1 MHVASAIA
9 GCRDPHAA
17 LPLCWKSM
25 LYMAVETIWFFYL
38 LSLGF
43 CGPSVQEKPVTVE
56 LSCGAGPVLVVL
68 EPGQPLLL
76 DCHLGAM
83 PLDTPLNVTWL
94 QDGLPVL
101 EGEGN
106 SLRTLANGSL
116 LVLPTSVDG
125 RTPQR
130 VEGGYSCVS
139 AGPFGA
145 LTSRT
150 IAVHL
155 ATLSRFH
162 QNPEAQVVPL
172 GGASR
177 FECQID
183 GVPTPRIT
191 WERDQEPIPS
201 QPRFISLPNGV
212 LQILGAVKEDG
223 GAYRCV
229 ASNSARKRFSQDAV
243 LTVTT
248 GPGPAQSEVVIV
260 APPQN
265 ATVVQGRPAV
275 MECMAQGGQ
284 PKPLVS
290 WSRHDGK
297 PIATDVVVLE
307 TNLVIPNTRRY
318 HAGVYV
324 CRANKPKTREFVIA
338 AAELHVPAPPVILQ
352 PPETVSLSRGN
363 TARFVC
369 NSSGEPPPALHWLKN
384 GKPVKSNG
392 RVKTQSPGVLL
403 INQLGLDDAGYY
415 QCIADNALGTACATA
430 KLSVIVR
437 EGLPS
442 PPHQLS
448 ATPHSSTTALLTWER
463 PEHNSDQIIGFSVHY
478 QPTSGSDHMEYQ
490 FAVNNDTTEYHVK
503 ELLPHTAYTFYV
515 VAYSPMGA
523 SRPSRPVTVEMLED
537 VPSAPPQLSL
547 LSTSPTDIRV
557 MWLPLSSQ
565 HSRGAVTRYRIDY
578 STLEQVDNVFSV
590 EVGGNETQLTL
601 RELQPNQAYRLRM
614 AAGTGAG
621 FGVPSEWAQHH
632 TPAHFNHSMVIF
644 APTELKVR
652 AKMNSLHVTW
662 QPPPNHTQISG
673 YKLFCREM
681 VGEELTNGEA
691 HPERERVRRMEAHTI
706 KLRKRVKHHEV
717 SSLVPDRLYEVKVW
731 AFNKQTDGYA
741 AGWKGRTEKAHG
753 KAPPK
758 GNPPPLP
765 PSSIK
770 ATANSSTSIWLRWE
784 KPRFSNVRIIN
795 YTVRCSP
802 AGIRNASLVSYYTSS
817 AQEILLGALKPYT
830 RYELAVQS
838 IGGDVVGPFSSTVE
852 ESTLTDIPS
861 TPPTELQLSALDSS
875 SVLVNWRPPVEPNGI
890 IISYRILYTISLSQ
904 PEHLWNN
911 LSQDGG
917 WVAEGTIMS
926 AEVTGLSS
934 GTQYFFKMR
943 ASTEVGVGPYSPV
956 KDVRTPPRKYELD
969 IHAVT
974 GIIVGVCL
982 GLLSILLCMCVS
994 FRNGKAREVSGGLDS
1009 TALPPQY
1016 RRGGRSVPTMVP
1028 ECSDCH
1034 ELETLMPLGSLD
1046 HEHDRAQPLTEPT
1059 EEHSLM
1065 GNVGVGDDAL
1075 GAELKAAWNGSVSR
1089 HWANRITKYRDTI
1102 TEDSPTLNNGTL
1114 DMANTENGKGDPED
1128 RLGSSLCSS
1137 NQVEAEVIVHSE
1149 LNDLEKE
1156 QQEARSDKDEDSQAT
1171 RGPSLSEAAYS
1182 PVRQP
1187 AQAAQHPGEPVRQPA
1202 QAPQHPGEPVRQ
1214 PAQAAQHPGE
1224 PVRQPAQAPQHP
1236 GEPVRQPA
1244 QAAQHPGEPVRQP
1257 AQAPQHPGEPVRQPA
1272 QAPQH
1277 PGEPVRQPAQAPQHP
1292 GEPVRQPAQAP
1303 QHPGEPV
1310 RQPAQAPQRPLP
1322 GEESLETQPLPKVPP
1337 GPVLEPVSN
1346 HNGQPEGTVG
1356 GMVGVA
1362 AQLTVDMGRHT
1373 GMGLTN
1379 GFHSTKPLRT
1389 GQETLGN
1396 GDSRHCPP
1404 LPSPSPFVSTGLVHS
1419 NSAAH
1424 SYLCP

>member
-1 MHVASAIA
+1 MHVDRGIA

-76 DCHLGAM
+76 DCHLGAT
-83 PLDTPLNVTWL
+83 PLATPLNVTWL

-125 RTPQR
+125 RTPQG

-162 QNPEAQVVPL
+162 QDPEAQVVPL

-229 ASNSARKRFSQDAV
+229 ASNFARKRFSQDAI

-290 WSRHDGK
+290 WSRQDGK

-448 ATPHSSTTALLTWER
+448 ATPQSSTTALLTWER

-523 SRPSRPVTVEMLED
+523 SPPSPPVTVEMLED

-673 YKLFCREM
+673 YKLFCREV
-681 VGEELTNGEA
+681 VGEDLTNGEA

-838 IGGDVVGPFSSTVE
+838 NGGDVVGPFSGTVE

-861 TPPTELQLSALDSS
+861 TPPAELQLSALDSS

-890 IISYRILYTISLSQ
+890 VISYRILYTINLSQ

-911 LSQDGG
+911 LSQDG
-917 WVAEGTIMS
+917 TIMS

-934 GTQYFFKMR
+934 GTHYFFKMR

-1046 HEHDRAQPLTEPT
+1046 HDHGRAQPPTEPT

-1089 HWANRITKYRDTI
+1089 NWANRITKYRDTI

-1114 DMANTENGKGDPED
+1114 DMATTENGKGDTED
-1128 RLGSSLCSS
+1128 RLGSSLCSG

-1171 RGPSLSEAAYS
+1171 RGPSLSDAAYS

-1187 AQAAQHPGEPVRQPA
+1187 AQAPLHPKEPVRQPS
-1202 QAPQHPGEPVRQ
+1202 QAPQHPGELVRQ
-1214 PAQAAQHPGE
+1214 PS
-1224 PVRQPAQAPQHP
+1224 
-1236 GEPVRQPA
+1236 
-1244 QAAQHPGEPVRQP
+1244 
-1257 AQAPQHPGEPVRQPA
+1257 
-1272 QAPQH
+1272 
-1277 PGEPVRQPAQAPQHP
+1277 
-1292 GEPVRQPAQAP
+1292 QAP

-1310 RQPAQAPQRPLP
+1310 RQPAQAPQRPSP

-1337 GPVLEPVSN
+1337 GPVLEPVFN
-1346 HNGQPEGTVG
+1346 HNGQPEGMVG

-1362 AQLTVDMGRHT
+1362 ALTVDVGRHM

-1379 GFHSTKPLRT
+1379 GFHSTKPLRA